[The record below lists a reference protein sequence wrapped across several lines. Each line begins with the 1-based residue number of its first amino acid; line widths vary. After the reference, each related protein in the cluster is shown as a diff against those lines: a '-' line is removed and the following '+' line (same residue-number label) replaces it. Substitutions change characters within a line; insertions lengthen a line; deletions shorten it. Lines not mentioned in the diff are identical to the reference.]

1 MEKQSVKDPRDSATV
16 DGAVKA
22 GYGDTISSVAD
33 ANWSAMQKN
42 TVTNVAEK
50 YQKIVVR
57 ENNDQSDSDAEKKA
71 FLQ

>member
-1 MEKQSVKDPRDSATV
+1 
-16 DGAVKA
+16 
-22 GYGDTISSVAD
+22 
-33 ANWSAMQKN
+33 MQKN

>member
-1 MEKQSVKDPRDSATV
+1 MQMEIKQNTWH
-16 DGAVKA
+16 
-22 GYGDTISSVAD
+22 YGDTISSVSD

>member
-1 MEKQSVKDPRDSATV
+1 M
-16 DGAVKA
+16 KA
-22 GYGDTISSVAD
+22 GYGDTISSVSD
-33 ANWSAMQKN
+33 VNWSAMQKN